1 MVALDAN
8 LIESGKE
15 VKFSGIVKSQFME
28 NSGIPVINA
37 GTVDSWWITGYLPE
51 EEIKIAVTTG
61 KNFDTLP
68 FKMFGMGQK
77 VLSRLT

>member
-61 KNFDTLP
+61 MNFDKHL
-68 FKMFGMGQK
+68 
-77 VLSRLT
+77 